1 MRRAPLHV
9 LKRVETPL
17 STSFFFPVKRFI
29 KYNCSSLK
37 DFHYYTLLC
46 DFESTKGKSVGYIR
60 SQANQVLPAQ
70 DDLWYEALAE
80 WSLTAT
86 IRMCR
91 MI

>member
-1 MRRAPLHV
+1 ML
-9 LKRVETPL
+9 
-17 STSFFFPVKRFI
+17 
-29 KYNCSSLK
+29 NQ
-37 DFHYYTLLC
+37 
-46 DFESTKGKSVGYIR
+46 TKGQSVGYIH
-60 SQANQVLPAQ
+60 SQAIQALPAQ